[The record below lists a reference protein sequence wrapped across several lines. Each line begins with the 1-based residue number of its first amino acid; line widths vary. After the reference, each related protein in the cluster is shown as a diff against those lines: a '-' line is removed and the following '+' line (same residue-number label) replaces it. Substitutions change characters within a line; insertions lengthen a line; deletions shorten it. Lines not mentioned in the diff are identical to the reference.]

1 MKRCPNGHIIH
12 NDSLKF
18 CTECGKLL
26 EPYTPAGKPAGGA
39 PAGTAGHSHVD
50 APKPPRKAASVIK
63 RVLIGLAVLV
73 VVAVVWISNKINST
87 TYLVFNTEA
96 VVFSKGGGAETVNID
111 YDGVVWEVTYHPSW
125 IDVIEDD
132 TDNTLMLVAS
142 GNAEGSNREDH
153 ITVKSGKV
161 VQQLAVGQLG
171 AATYVRVDP
180 SEIEFERS
188 GGRKYVSIETDGITQ
203 DINYPDFSNVEVS
216 DDGGFYVELN
226 RNSGY
231 ALNGVITVVEDG
243 RKATIRLHQKG
254 DCPDCGGRG
263 QRTCPSCGGMGQFG
277 YGFYAVQCQVCHGAG
292 NVSCYSCH
300 GTGER

>member
-12 NDSLKF
+12 DDSLKF
-18 CTECGKLL
+18 CTQCGKLL
-26 EPYTPAGKPAGGA
+26 EPYTPAGISDAGGGSSSYVGPGSA
-39 PAGTAGHSHVD
+39 SPA
-50 APKPPRKAASVIK
+50 RKRTFGSVIK
-63 RVLIGLAVLV
+63 RVLIGVVVLV
-73 VVAVVWISNKINST
+73 VVAVIWISNKINST

-96 VVFSKGGGAETVNID
+96 VVFGKGGGIETVNID
-111 YDGVVWEVTYHPSW
+111 YDGVFWEITYHPSW
-125 IDVIEDD
+125 IDLIEDD
-132 TDNTLMLVAS
+132 TDNTLTLIAS
-142 GNAEGSNREDH
+142 GNNEGSNREDH

-180 SEIEFERS
+180 TEIEFERS
-188 GGRKYVSIETDGITQ
+188 GGRKYVSIESDGITQ
-203 DINYPDFSNVEVS
+203 DINYPEFSNVEVS

-226 RNSGY
+226 SNSGY

-243 RKATIRLHQKG
+243 RKATIHLHQKG
-254 DCPDCGGRG
+254 DCPDCAGRG
-263 QRTCPSCGGMGQFG
+263 QRTCPSCGGLGQFG

-292 NVSCYSCH
+292 SVSCYSCH